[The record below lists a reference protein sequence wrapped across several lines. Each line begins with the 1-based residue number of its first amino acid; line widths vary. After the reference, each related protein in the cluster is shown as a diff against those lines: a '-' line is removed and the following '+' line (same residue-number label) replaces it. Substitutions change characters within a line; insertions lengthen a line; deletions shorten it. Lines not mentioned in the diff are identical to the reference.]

1 MTYRYEPK
9 SQDSEK
15 LAELFGSR
23 MPHIALQFQV
33 DQRSGMLR
41 VRGDAGK
48 GRNYRSYEQL
58 LRNEHEPEFVVTTFE
73 DKLKCRL
80 QPTR

>member
-9 SQDSEK
+9 SVDSEK
-15 LAELFGSR
+15 LAELLGSR
-23 MPHIALQFQV
+23 MPHVRFKFQIAQQ
-33 DQRSGMLR
+33 SGMLR

-58 LRNEHEPEFVVTTFE
+58 LRNEHEPEFVATTFE